1 VAVKNTLA
9 YNINEFI
16 TTVKCFVVQV
26 PGGSSCFHHLKLPLI
41 PSNKVAV
48 KFRIQKFVHGREK
61 LKGLLVLFP
70 EKHTS
75 LTHLYINLIIV
86 LKRGAQKLAGYNL
99 KVVWA
104 EFSTLSKVVL
114 LCM

>member
-1 VAVKNTLA
+1 M
-9 YNINEFI
+9 
-16 TTVKCFVVQV
+16 
-26 PGGSSCFHHLKLPLI
+26 
-41 PSNKVAV
+41 AV

-104 EFSTLSKVVL
+104 EFSTLSKAVFFQNNIIEWYVNSPSKL
-114 LCM
+114 ENSAQVSSC